1 MHLSDK
7 RGLGDSFSNVVA
19 VSPGV
24 ESSCTVC
31 ESVPKDDRGTG
42 SCKVHALLM
51 EKLLQGDTPR
61 KKLVPQ
67 SHEVTGCSG
76 TDWA

>member
-1 MHLSDK
+1 MHLSDE
-7 RGLGDSFSNVVA
+7 RGLGDSFSNVVT

-51 EKLLQGDTPR
+51 EKL
-61 KKLVPQ
+61 
-67 SHEVTGCSG
+67 
-76 TDWA
+76 